1 MLLPI
6 GLETTLSRFPRFT
19 FGLIA
24 VCGIV
29 FALQTL
35 FPGPRPEEIARR
47 YDEVLTYYTQ
57 HPGLRL
63 PPEVERL
70 TDERM
75 KLRIETFAQVRR
87 VDGAPSAQPT
97 PPEAAMSEEQATLDR
112 LSREFL
118 EAFNSRPVQR
128 FGFRQGGPWINLLVA
143 LFLHAG
149 WLHLLGNL
157 LLLYLMGVKL
167 EDLWG
172 GWVVLGLFLGGGAV
186 ASLTHAAL
194 VPGSPPL
201 VGASGGIAVL
211 MGAFLV
217 RLYQVRVRM
226 FAFFL
231 FRSFSFTWPAFVV
244 LPLWFLNEV
253 LTALTGSSGNV
264 ATWAHLGGFGF
275 GVLAAFALRVSPLER
290 KLLTPEQ
297 RRLETKGIRDL
308 EEGQSLLAL
317 GSAKRAI
324 PKLHAY
330 VAVQPKDPEGW
341 ESLAKALRMNQ
352 QDYSQAAFR
361 AVVEWLEVGQTVR
374 ALHLIGQFGLKLGVR
389 EALRIHPYLEPQP
402 AQDLLRQALMER
414 PEDPFAPKAA
424 LVLAQTYPGASSLE
438 AAQWVYEHTLDPEWQ
453 ERLAKHI
460 AQAGKL
466 S

>member
-19 FGLIA
+19 FGLIV

-29 FALQTL
+29 FALQNL
-35 FPGPRPEEIARR
+35 FPGPRPEEVARR
-47 YDEVLTYYTQ
+47 YVEVLSYYTH

-63 PPEVERL
+63 PPEVDRL
-70 TDERM
+70 TDDQL
-75 KLRIETFAQVRR
+75 KQRIEIFSGQARR
-87 VDGAPSAQPT
+87 VDGERGAQ
-97 PPEAAMSEEQATLDR
+97 AMSEEQATLNR

-118 EAFNSRPVQR
+118 EALNSRPVQR
-128 FGFRQGGPWINLLVA
+128 FGFREDGPPINLLIA

-157 LLLYLMGVKL
+157 LLLYLVGVKL

-172 GWVVLGLFLGGGAV
+172 GWVVLGLFLVGGAV

-194 VPGSPPL
+194 VPNSPPL

-226 FAFFL
+226 FAFFF

-244 LPLWFLNEV
+244 LPLWFLSEV
-253 LTALTGSSGNV
+253 LTTVTGTSGHV
-264 ATWAHLGGFGF
+264 ATWAHFGGFGF

-297 RRLETKGIRDL
+297 QRAETKGIRDL

-317 GSAKRAI
+317 GSARRAI
-324 PKLHAY
+324 PKLRAY
-330 VAVQPKDPEGW
+330 LTVQPKDPEGW
-341 ESLAKALRMNQ
+341 ESLAKALRMEKE
-352 QDYSQAAFR
+352 DFAPAGFR

-389 EALRIHPYLEPQP
+389 EALRMHSYLEPQQ
-402 AQDLLRQALMER
+402 AQNLLRQALMKA
-414 PEDPFAPKAA
+414 PDDPFAPKAA
-424 LVLAQTYPGASSLE
+424 LVLTQTYPGAESLE
-438 AAQWVYEHTLDPEWQ
+438 TAQWVYEHTLDPEWQ
-453 ERLAKHI
+453 ERLAKHL